1 MPRDPVCGQYVEED
15 TPFKNQTDGEIRYFC
30 SRECLEE
37 YEFDVEE
44 EEFVEPAQRKPKDED

>member
-1 MPRDPVCGQYVEED
+1 MPRDPVCGHYVEEN
-15 TPFKNQTDGEIRYFC
+15 TPFKSQADGEIRYFC